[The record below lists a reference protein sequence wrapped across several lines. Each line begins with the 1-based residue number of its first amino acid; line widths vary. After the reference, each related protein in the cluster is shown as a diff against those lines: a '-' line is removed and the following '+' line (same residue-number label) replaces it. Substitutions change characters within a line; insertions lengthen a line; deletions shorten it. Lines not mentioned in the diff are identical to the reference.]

1 MNPDDGPTLEEA
13 CLWADLAEIAEE
25 RNQALREL
33 AAAQAEIEQL
43 RAQLAARHH
52 PATRRPARVG

>member
-1 MNPDDGPTLEEA
+1 VTPDDGPTLEEA

-25 RNQALREL
+25 RAEALRLL

-43 RAQLAARHH
+43 RAQLAAHR
-52 PATRRPARVG
+52 PARTRRPARVG